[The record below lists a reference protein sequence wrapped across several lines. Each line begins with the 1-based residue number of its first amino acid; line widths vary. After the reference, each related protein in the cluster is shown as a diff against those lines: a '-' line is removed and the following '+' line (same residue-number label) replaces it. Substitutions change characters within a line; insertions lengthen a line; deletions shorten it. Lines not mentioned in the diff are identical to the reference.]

1 MLQQLHGMLE
11 LQDAMNQKVHAQW
24 REQGYA
30 WPRAIWVESAEL
42 LEHYGWKWWKKQHPD
57 HEQVALELVDI
68 WHFGLSW
75 GLQTHQEPAALVAH
89 LEAGLAQPQG
99 PDDFKP
105 AVEHFVVQVLS
116 SSEFPAPA
124 FAQLMRL
131 VGLSF
136 EDLYRLYI
144 GKNMLNFFRQN
155 HGYKDGSYKKIWQ
168 GREDNEH
175 LMEIIKS
182 LDVQSPSFKDA
193 VYAAL
198 LNAYAHA

>member
-1 MLQQLHGMLE
+1 MRQQLQGMLE

-24 REQGYA
+24 REQGYT

-42 LEHYGWKWWKKQHPD
+42 LEHYGWKWWKKQQPD

-75 GLQTHQEPAALVAH
+75 GLQAQQEQAALVAE

-99 PDDFKP
+99 PDDFKL

-116 SSEFPAPA
+116 SSEFPVPA

-168 GREDNEH
+168 GRE
-175 LMEIIKS
+175 
-182 LDVQSPSFKDA
+182 A
-193 VYAAL
+193 
-198 LNAYAHA
+198 